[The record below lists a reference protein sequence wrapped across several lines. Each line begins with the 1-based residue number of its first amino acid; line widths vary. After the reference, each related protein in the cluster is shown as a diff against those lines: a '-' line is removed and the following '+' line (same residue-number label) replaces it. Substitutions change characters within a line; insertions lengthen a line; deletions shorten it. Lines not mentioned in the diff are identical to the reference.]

1 MPHATTT
8 LSRPQT
14 PHVLVTGATGF
25 VGQAVL
31 ERLLARTDARISVLI
46 RPRSDRTAQDR
57 LAELLT
63 KPVFGP
69 WRAQLGEEAAAAQI
83 AQRVRVLEGDLR
95 DVPALPT
102 DLDAVVHSASSVSF
116 DDPIDK
122 ALTTNV
128 GGPHSLYRA
137 LDAAGNDPHVVHIST
152 SYVSTGRV
160 DVASESTLAHDV
172 DWRGEL
178 AWALDARRRLAR
190 EHGPHGAGLTRALRD
205 AGRARAR
212 DLGWTDA
219 YTMTKALGERVA
231 EELWGQAGRR
241 LTILRPTIIESA
253 LSHPYPGWIDGF
265 KVADPLIAAYA
276 QGRLVGFPGQPDN
289 IIDIVPVDLVV
300 STALAALRTPPK
312 PGDVDYLQVSSSTSN
327 PLTLSEVRH
336 WVQTYF
342 AAHPWIDKDGTEVRP
357 DRWQFSD
364 PGEISRWVD
373 RRRRALHR
381 SERVL
386 KHLPSGWLT
395 GPRSAVR
402 HGLRSLETMG
412 SFIDLYEPYT
422 CASTTYDS
430 TRTRALLAEQAAP
443 GDRVDVTA
451 IDWQRYLMQAHL
463 PAVAALMMR
472 RTAPVRGTQT
482 TPPPRRAV
490 APARRPR
497 ALGAPGT
504 PSARGPR
511 SHGGTDA
518 SDAADA
524 QVGALGA

>member
-1 MPHATTT
+1 M
-8 LSRPQT
+8 
-14 PHVLVTGATGF
+14 
-25 VGQAVL
+25 
-31 ERLLARTDARISVLI
+31 
-46 RPRSDRTAQDR
+46 
-57 LAELLT
+57 
-63 KPVFGP
+63 
-69 WRAQLGEEAAAAQI
+69 
-83 AQRVRVLEGDLR
+83 
-95 DVPALPT
+95 
-102 DLDAVVHSASSVSF
+102 
-116 DDPIDK
+116 
-122 ALTTNV
+122 
-128 GGPHSLYRA
+128 
-137 LDAAGNDPHVVHIST
+137 
-152 SYVSTGRV
+152 
-160 DVASESTLAHDV
+160 
-172 DWRGEL
+172 
-178 AWALDARRRLAR
+178 
-190 EHGPHGAGLTRALRD
+190 
-205 AGRARAR
+205 
-212 DLGWTDA
+212 
-219 YTMTKALGERVA
+219 
-231 EELWGQAGRR
+231 
-241 LTILRPTIIESA
+241 
-253 LSHPYPGWIDGF
+253 
-265 KVADPLIAAYA
+265 
-276 QGRLVGFPGQPDN
+276 
-289 IIDIVPVDLVV
+289 PVDLVV

-364 PGEISRWVD
+364 PAEISRWVD